1 MSSPFLRS
9 HQPGTHERQ
18 IRSLSESSDT
28 PAWKVRALFN
38 AELAR
43 LQMGAS
49 VGSYLAVLTESNVR
63 GMLRRKA
70 KLAVDLA
77 ENDDGGCLRPPSVR

>member
-1 MSSPFLRS
+1 MSLPFLQG
-9 HQPGTHERQ
+9 HQPVTHERQ
-18 IRSLSESSDT
+18 IRSLSDSSDT

-43 LQMGAS
+43 LQMGAK
-49 VGSYLAVLTESNVR
+49 VGSYLTVLTESNVR

-70 KLAVDLA
+70 KLAADLA
-77 ENDDGGCLRPPSVR
+77 QNDKGGGLRHPSVR